1 MVEDNQNVAD
11 ENQQEGFI
19 QPQEVENHSPM
30 ETQAQKELSDKE
42 INFQRMRESKE
53 QLEREVRELK
63 KAMELS
69 AQTKQ
74 NQAHDEDNDIS
85 DDDLVEGKEVKKL
98 RSQIRSLSKAM
109 EQTKLSAE
117 EMKLKTKFSDF
128 DQVVTQE
135 NIEKLKQTEPE
146 LHAALINSGADLY
159 SKGVSA
165 YKTLKALGFV
175 KEDNYISQKEQVKEN
190 HGRPVSAQAIR
201 GQGALSE
208 ANIFAKGLTPELKK
222 QLQSEMSQAIKA
234 R

>member
-1 MVEDNQNVAD
+1 MVEDNQNVEEEIQHEEVVQSQE
-11 ENQQEGFI
+11 EN
-19 QPQEVENHSPM
+19 NHTPTES
-30 ETQAQKELSDKE
+30 TYQKEMSDKDR
-42 INFQRMRESKE
+42 NFNRLRESKE

-63 KAMELS
+63 QAMEQS
-69 AQTKQ
+69 AQKQ
-74 NQAHDEDNDIS
+74 QIQPQDEDNDIN

-117 EMKLKTKFSDF
+117 EMRLKSKFNDF
-128 DQVVTQE
+128 DQVVNRE
-135 NIEKLKQTEPE
+135 NLEKLKTTEPE
-146 LHAALINSGADLY
+146 LYASITSGPDLY
-159 SKGVSA
+159 AKGVSA

-175 KEDNYISQKEQVKEN
+175 NEENYSAQKEQVKEN

-201 GQGALSE
+201 GQGVLSE